1 MGIERYGCVGT
12 ISAISHRNTATQN
25 RRVSASM
32 RLCRPYLPEF
42 DDGYVTDEKRTS
54 NVITM
59 NSNQSGR
66 YNPMNGLLP
75 FEADQQ
81 IENYMEDLLSH
92 NKRDVNCYSF
102 KGFDVVPARNT
113 RPQNSL
119 VPSQRLSGTSR
130 ISYALWR

>member
-1 MGIERYGCVGT
+1 LDDTAITSVTVVGIERYGCVGT

-81 IENYMEDLLSH
+81 IENYMEDVVSKGNAMRHHPNETDYQLKQQLSIR
-92 NKRDVNCYSF
+92 K
-102 KGFDVVPARNT
+102 
-113 RPQNSL
+113 
-119 VPSQRLSGTSR
+119 
-130 ISYALWR
+130 